1 MVQGHCVIRNGDTN
15 FVTRLV
21 ATEFEAIYAV
31 AHPGRARV
39 HGFGVFGGSN
49 GYWRTSLLHRTRMRG
64 AMLTEDIDSSM
75 RVVQSG
81 EVIISDPDLVSTEL
95 APETWGALWNQRL
108 RWAQGWSQVSL
119 RHLFKMV
126 KSAPTLR
133 QRMGVLYLLGWRE
146 VYPWISLQIFPL
158 LAYWWYRNN
167 PPIDWFVPIFVC
179 TSLLTFSVGP
189 LQTWSSYRLA
199 HPSIKQHRS
208 WFVLQGFSALFFY
221 TELKNVMARTA
232 HLKEAMR
239 ERKWKVTPRTGS
251 VALDAEADRGSDQPA
266 EPALLAQ
273 SEAAVEPAIGRTAD
287 PATNLPA
294 DISAA
299 MTQAPDE
306 RADPTPSRP
315 NRPRAGRT
323 DPTAGRT
330 DPRAGRTDPTA
341 GRTDPTAGRPTSG
354 VPEHGRA
361 DPPAPQSAC
370 PRPPN
375 ANRPSADGRPA
386 VGSVRPAVRWVRRV
400 WGGFGRLWGGF
411 GRLGVGSAGSSGASV
426 IAAVVRLEVSARRL
440 VAGSA
445 VRPIAGSTAASDSP
459 RSAGSACWSEPHPP
473 RPRQATDPVRGVTF
487 HFRSRIASLR
497 WAVRAITFL
506 SSV

>member
-126 KSAPTLR
+126 KSAPTMR

-146 VYPWISLQIFPL
+146 LYPWISLQIFPL

-167 PPIDWFVPIFVC
+167 PPIDWFVPVFVC

-208 WFVLQGFSALFFY
+208 WFILQGFSALFFY

-251 VALDAEADRGSDQPA
+251 VALDAEADRGSDQPT

-294 DISAA
+294 DTSAA
-299 MTQAPDE
+299 MTAAMPQAPDE
-306 RADPTPSRP
+306 RAEPTPEPAEPTPRAGRSRPPQPAEPTPSRP
-315 NRPRAGRT
+315 NRPHSRPNR
-323 DPTAGRT
+323 
-330 DPRAGRTDPTA
+330 PRAGQ
-341 GRTDPTAGRPTSG
+341 TDPTAGRPTSG

-375 ANRPSADGRPA
+375 ANRPSADGRASRTAPA
-386 VGSVRPAVRWVRRV
+386 PDLRSR
-400 WGGFGRLWGGF
+400 
-411 GRLGVGSAGSSGASV
+411 
-426 IAAVVRLEVSARRL
+426 ARRMAAPDL
-440 VAGSA
+440 RRCVGARRMA
-445 VRPIAGSTAASDSP
+445 QRPEA
-459 RSAGSACWSEPHPP
+459 
-473 RPRQATDPVRGVTF
+473 
-487 HFRSRIASLR
+487 
-497 WAVRAITFL
+497 
-506 SSV
+506 